1 MLFPHLELPENAREG
16 IIESLY
22 ESPIKLLSFALK
34 RLAYNARKLKNQRV
48 SGFKLYMK
56 ELSFAATKKPYLVTV
71 SERWNKLSEH
81 EKNDYSEKAKMVKLQ
96 LNLYSGGT
104 VLTQQRTKT
113 ERKWRVKGAR
123 LAVNFYMALELKGR
137 HLQNLKESHE
147 LWNKECAEVQLKYKA
162 LEVLDK
168 SRLGFEREVLG
179 RFEFVL
185 RLLSS
190 VNSPHLSFAKSPF
203 ECYRNYMVESLN
215 ERELIRPKG
224 INKLARVNYKFLSS
238 SEKSYYK
245 NQQRTSNS
253 EDLVSLLSVVAEK
266 ANIDFKQLLQQL
278 KEDASSDLSFQE
290 EDFFSL
296 L

>member
-1 MLFPHLELPENAREG
+1 MLFPHLELPEDAREG
-16 IIESLY
+16 IVESLY
-22 ESPIKLLSFALK
+22 ESPVKLLSFALK
-34 RLAYNARKLKNQRV
+34 RLAYNARKLKSKRV

-81 EKNDYSEKAKMVKLQ
+81 EKTDYSEKAKMVKLQ
-96 LNLYSGGT
+96 LKLHT
-104 VLTQQRTKT
+104 EEAVPAQRRTET

-123 LAVNFYMALELKGR
+123 LAVNFYMAFELKGR

-147 LWNKECAEVQLKYKA
+147 LWNSECAEVQQKYKA
-162 LEVLDK
+162 LEALDK
-168 SRLGFEREVLG
+168 SRRNFEREVLG

-190 VNSPHLSFAKSPF
+190 VNSHYLSFAKSPF

-215 ERELIRPKG
+215 ERELIKPKG
-224 INKLARVNYKFLSS
+224 INKLARVNYKYLSS

-253 EDLVSLLSVVAEK
+253 EDLASLLSIVTEK
-266 ANIDFKQLLQQL
+266 ANIDFKQLLRNL

-296 L
+296 I